1 MAKPQRDIRQLRP
14 FLSMPKS
21 GFVIKGR
28 AIKYEKKVFHLQITI
43 DFINF
48 SNICSN
54 VFELKNISS
63 ALAWLVT
70 FSFQLENL
78 KFTILARKSANK
90 K

>member
-43 DFINF
+43 
-48 SNICSN
+48 S
-54 VFELKNISS
+54 
-63 ALAWLVT
+63 
-70 FSFQLENL
+70 
-78 KFTILARKSANK
+78 
-90 K
+90 